1 MNLTIHLQEERVD
14 PKSRKISGGYS
25 TLEDIRSLKI
35 EYSTDDSGE
44 YKVELIAFIG
54 DKYNKQLVTINK
66 LEKTTAE
73 EISKTIHMMTCIPEG
88 AIDEADDVDK
98 NIKNRTLHICNSINK
113 VQITSWYDYPNEGR
127 YNNEG
132 RYKAGVFS
140 FDKLTPV
147 TEENNP
153 GTEYGEIWKLLP
165 DALHTAFM
173 AALNAANKWKGDLE
187 AIKHNTKISCGRIW
201 KVDISKK
208 DQVQCVV
215 EDMTIDERYIMELYG
230 GLNGHGDWESYLDG
244 LRTYIKCIKRMNAVY
259 DVNLLEVS
267 SDLPDDLF
275 RVLIV
280 VAFDS
285 SKKKKKDPNEEID
298 YRELI

>member
-1 MNLTIHLQEERVD
+1 MNLTIHLQEERID

-35 EYSTDDSGE
+35 EYLADDSGE

-73 EISKTIHMMTCIPEG
+73 EISKTIHMMACIPEE

-127 YNNEG
+127 Y
-132 RYKAGVFS
+132 KAGVFS
-140 FDKLTPV
+140 FDKLTPKA
-147 TEENNP
+147 EENNP

-165 DALHTAFM
+165 DAHHTAFM
-173 AALNAANKWKGDLE
+173 AVLNAANKWKGDLE

-208 DQVQCVV
+208 NQVQCAV

-230 GLNGHGDWESYLDG
+230 GLNGHGDCESYLDG
-244 LRTYIKCIKRMNAVY
+244 LRTYIKCIKRMNNVS

-275 RVLIV
+275 RVLVV

-298 YRELI
+298 YKELI